1 MKKFLKVLLFV
12 ISGLII
18 LGIIIS
24 SINNRIGNCTVQGE
38 IKGMGTGFA
47 LVTGGN
53 YSYTHKYLKFIM
65 VINDKFDFKVKLK
78 EHGGGRMLTWNMLFK
93 RKSGR
98 PLWMRSKLIQF
109 DLLPNEV
116 ITINGYLKKYSI
128 NYTVSG
134 NEISSQKSKFISNNL
149 HILEKETQLALIID
163 SLKFNNANKA
173 VIDSFNKELYKI
185 IQEYTNKKLEYVIK
199 NPDSELSISFL
210 ACQHKD
216 TIIKYLPTLDKKLIS
231 TNSGKKLQKRVDVY
245 KQTEKGKLAPNI
257 VDGNTFNLSDLKGK
271 YVVLEFWGTWCGACV
286 SGLPKMR
293 DYYNKYNSKI
303 EFVGIACKDK
313 KSVWEKF
320 IKQEGLQW
328 TQLLN
333 DPKTND
339 FTSQYNIDVFP
350 TKIIIDKEGKIV
362 DIFEGETNDF
372 YEKLDYLYQQK

>member
-1 MKKFLKVLLFV
+1 MKKFLKIFLFA
-12 ISGLII
+12 ILALII
-18 LGIIIS
+18 LGVIIS
-24 SINNRIGNCTVQGE
+24 SINNRIGNCTVKGE
-38 IKGMGTGFA
+38 IKGLGTNLA
-47 LVTGGN
+47 LVTGGD
-53 YSYTHKYLKFIM
+53 YSYTHNYLKLIM
-65 VINDKFDFKVKLK
+65 VINDKFNFKVKLN
-78 EHGGGRMLTWNMLFK
+78 ESGGGRMLTWNMLFK

-109 DLLPNEV
+109 DLLPDEV
-116 ITINGYLKKYSI
+116 ITINGYLKKYSV
-128 NYTVSG
+128 NYTISG
-134 NEISSQKSKFISNNL
+134 NEISSRKSKFVSNNL

-163 SLKFNNANKA
+163 SLKFNNANRKI
-173 VIDSFNKELYKI
+173 IDSLNKEFYNTRR
-185 IQEYTNKKLEYVIK
+185 EYTNKKLEYVLK
-199 NPDSELSISFL
+199 NPENKLSISFL
-210 ACQHKD
+210 NCQHKD
-216 TIIKYLPTLDKKLIS
+216 TIIKYLPTLDKKLLA

-313 KSVWEKF
+313 KSVWGNF

-339 FTSQYNIDVFP
+339 FTKQYNIDVFP
-350 TKIIIDKEGKIV
+350 TKIIIDKEGKILET
-362 DIFEGETNDF
+362 FEGESNDF
-372 YEKLDYLYQQK
+372 YEKLDSLMKK